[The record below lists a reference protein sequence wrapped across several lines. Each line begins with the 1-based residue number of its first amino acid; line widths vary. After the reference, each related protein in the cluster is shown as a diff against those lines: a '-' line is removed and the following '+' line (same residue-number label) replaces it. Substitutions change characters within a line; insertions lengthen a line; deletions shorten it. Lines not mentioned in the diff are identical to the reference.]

1 MRYGSTVAGNGAA
14 TAIAPSASG
23 VSAAPAGI
31 KEIPYDYVAT
41 FRLTGEPARR
51 VQDVITVSSE
61 GTFVAVSIGYSFLP
75 SSRAVAAPTLTGP
88 PDLKVNGVAVGPG
101 SPFAI
106 LAGLSSTAFGTSPAL
121 AEQITRSIFVREV
134 TRLAGFD
141 FKYSIVDSGS
151 GRELQNQAIH
161 NIAGLGA
168 GDGERPFRPL
178 GKAAPFAPRSTI
190 RIEVEE
196 ISEGAFYRDGTLY
209 IVLHGYKRLGE

>member
-1 MRYGSTVAGNGAA
+1 MQYGATLAPPGVTAGTV
-14 TAIAPSASG
+14 G
-23 VSAAPAGI
+23 VRD
-31 KEIPYDYVAT
+31 IPYDYVTT

-61 GTFVAVSIGYSFLP
+61 GTFVAVSVGYSFLP
-75 SSRAVAAPTLTGP
+75 SPRAIAVPELTGP

-106 LAGLSSTAFGTSPAL
+106 LAGLSSSVFASSPAL
-121 AEQITRSIFVREV
+121 AGQIARSIFVREV

-178 GKAAPFAPRSTI
+178 AKAAPFAPRSTI

-196 ISEGAFYRDGTLY
+196 ISEGPFYRDGTLY
-209 IVLHGYKRLGE
+209 LVLHGYKRLGE